1 MARIEKDPVETA
13 RELVRGLVDVYGD
26 RLRSALL
33 HGSVARGEA
42 VPGVSDINVFVLLE
56 AIGAEDLQR
65 GSQLARRWVEAG
77 NTPPLYMAWP
87 EWRRA
92 ADAFA
97 IELADM
103 RDAHLVLHGP
113 DPLEGL
119 EVDRIALRLQAEREI
134 RGKLVQ
140 LREGLLLAAEEPEQ
154 VGRLLVGALPS
165 FATYMRTALRLAGRP
180 VARATADVIRETARL
195 LGEDATPVLELWQA
209 RMAGKPPRLSVTDS
223 RSVAYYRFAER
234 VAEFI
239 DHVSEAEA
247 P

>member
-1 MARIEKDPVETA
+1 MAELANDPVDTA
-13 RELVRGLVDVYGD
+13 RELVRGLENVYRD
-26 RLRSALL
+26 RLRSVLL
-33 HGSVARGEA
+33 HGSVARGEV
-42 VPGVSDINVFVLLE
+42 VPGVSDINVFVLLDT
-56 AIGAEDLQR
+56 IGAEDLQL
-65 GSQLARRWVEAG
+65 GSHLARRWVEAG

-103 RDAHLVLHGP
+103 RDAHLVLHGS

-119 EVDRIALRLQAEREI
+119 VLDRTALRLQAEREI

-154 VGRLLVGALPS
+154 VGRLLLGALPS
-165 FATYMRTALRLAGRP
+165 FTTFMRTALRLAGRP
-180 VARATADVIRETARL
+180 VTPVTTDVIRDTAL
-195 LGEDATPVLELWQA
+195 LVGEDATPILEFWQA
-209 RMAGKPPRLSVTDS
+209 RLDGAPPALSVTDA
-223 RSVAYYRFAER
+223 RSVAYYQFAER
-234 VAEFI
+234 VADFI